1 MEEIYMRNKGIL
13 SVLLSLLMVAVCCI
27 SVLAADEIWGRSGSD
42 TTKGD
47 YGKQTLNVS
56 TTLTAHI
63 PWNPIG
69 QYVQSKGS
77 SKGTVTIMKSG
88 YTYKVYKGC
97 HTIKA
102 TVTGV
107 LPSFSATTAAT
118 GVTMSVK
125 GGTETI
131 TANTLSV
138 SYTIKASCTSLVGY
152 KEYHSCQVDVYN
164 NSGKA
169 VETIQCAT
177 EISLY

>member
-1 MEEIYMRNKGIL
+1 MRNKGIL

-27 SVLAADEIWGRSGSD
+27 SVIAADEVWGRSGSD
-42 TTKGD
+42 TTVGD
-47 YGKQTLNVS
+47 FAKQTLKVS

-69 QYVQSKGS
+69 QYVLSKGS
-77 SKGTVTIMKSG
+77 SKGVVTITKSG
-88 YTYKVYKGC
+88 YTYKVYNGC

-102 TVTGV
+102 TVSGL
-107 LPSFSATTAAT
+107 LPSFSATTAAA
-118 GVTMSVK
+118 GVTINVN

-152 KEYHSCQVDVYN
+152 RESHSCQVDVCDKHGN
-164 NSGKA
+164 A
-169 VETIQCAT
+169 VETVHCSA